1 MFLFKKITFV
11 IFFILTLSKNVYSND
26 KIFYLDMESVVK
38 NSNIGKS
45 LLLNINNRNANNV
58 EILKNKEQKLKK
70 IEEDIKKKQNIISKE
85 ELDKEIKNLRNQI
98 NDLRVEKNNMVKD
111 ISNFKKEELKKL
123 YKKINPI
130 IQSYMEE
137 NNISIILDMK
147 NIVIG
152 KISSNITK
160 EIIDKINTELN

>member
-1 MFLFKKITFV
+1 MFLFKKITFI

-45 LLLNINNRNANNV
+45 LLLNINNRNAKNV